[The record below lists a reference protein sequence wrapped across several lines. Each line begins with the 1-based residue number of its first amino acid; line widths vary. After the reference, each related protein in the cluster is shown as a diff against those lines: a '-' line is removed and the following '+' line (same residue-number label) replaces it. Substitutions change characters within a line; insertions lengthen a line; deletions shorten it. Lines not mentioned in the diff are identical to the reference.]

1 MDNNIFIELKNR
13 LAALPV
19 LQERMKSLT
28 GRLYQAEDDV
38 KSLLRKYQNEALDVD
53 ALQKD
58 SLSNTILK
66 LVRMHEGKVNKETEE
81 MLSAKLEYDKAVER
95 VNQLTQERMEL
106 ANKIGQLNSDKKL
119 FDSEYSA
126 RENYIKNNIS
136 AQAFSAYTELENQQ
150 RHTNQQLI
158 ETEEA
163 LTAARRV
170 ITMASGA
177 VNHLDSAEGWA
188 TFDVWSRGGII
199 SHMAKYEHIDDAQ
212 AHLNRLGSLIKD
224 FENELKD
231 VNMLDVCEYTGI
243 DSTTR
248 AVDFWFDNIFTDLNV
263 RDKIRED
270 LYRIKKLIQQVE
282 TIKSRLENNKVKVN
296 SILAELEVKKNKL
309 VMNFE
314 AQGDLR
320 T

>member
-1 MDNNIFIELKNR
+1 MDNNSFIELKNK

-19 LQERMKSLT
+19 LEERMKNLT

-38 KSLLRKYQNEALDVD
+38 KSLLKKYQNEALDVD
-53 ALQKD
+53 DLQKD

-95 VNQLTQERMEL
+95 VKQLSQERMEL
-106 ANKIGQLNSDKKL
+106 ANKISELNTAKKL

-126 RENYIKNNIS
+126 RENFIKRNIS
-136 AQAFSAYTELENQQ
+136 AQAYSDYTELENQQ

-170 ITMASGA
+170 IATASGA
-177 VNHLDSAEGWA
+177 VKHLESAEDWA

-212 AHLNRLGSLIKD
+212 AHLNHLSSLIKD
-224 FENELKD
+224 FENELRD
-231 VNMLDVCEYTGI
+231 VNMLDICEYSGI

-270 LYRIKKLIQQVE
+270 LYRIRNLIQQVE
-282 TIKSRLENNKVKVN
+282 VIKNRLENNKSKVK
-296 SILAELEVKKNKL
+296 SILAELENKKSKL

-314 AQGDLR
+314 VQGDFR

>member
-1 MDNNIFIELKNR
+1 MDNNSFLELKSKIT
-13 LAALPV
+13 ALPV

-28 GRLYQAEDDV
+28 KRLYQAEDDI
-38 KSLLRKYQNEALDVD
+38 KNLLKKYQKEALDVD
-53 ALQKD
+53 AMQKD

-66 LVRMHEGKVNKETEE
+66 LIRLYEGKVNKETEE
-81 MLSAKLEYDKAVER
+81 MLTAKLEYDKAVER

-106 ANKIGQLNSDKKL
+106 TNKISELNNSKKL

-126 RENYIKNNIS
+126 RESLIKSKIS
-136 AQAFSAYTELENQQ
+136 AQSYSEYTELENQQ

-163 LTAARRV
+163 LTAANRV
-170 ITMASGA
+170 IATASGA
-177 VNHLDSAEGWA
+177 VKHLESAEDWA

-212 AHLNRLGSLIKD
+212 AHLNRLSSLIKD
-224 FENELKD
+224 FENELRD
-231 VNMLDVCEYTGI
+231 VNMLDVCDYTGI

-248 AVDFWFDNIFTDLNV
+248 AIDFWFDNIFTDLSV

-270 LYRIKKLIQQVE
+270 LYRIRKLIQQVE
-282 TIKSRLENNKVKVN
+282 AIKNRLENNKSKVK
-296 SILAELEVKKNKL
+296 SILAELEEKKSKL
-309 VMNFE
+309 VMNFDV
-314 AQGDLR
+314 QGNS
-320 T
+320 

>member
-1 MDNNIFIELKNR
+1 MDNNSFIELKNR

-38 KSLLRKYQNEALDVD
+38 KSLLRKYQTEALDVD

-66 LVRMHEGKVNKETEE
+66 LVRMHEGKVNKETKE

-95 VNQLTQERMEL
+95 VKQLTQERTEL
-106 ANKIGQLNSDKKL
+106 ANKISQLNSDKKL

-126 RENYIKNNIS
+126 RENYIKSNVS
-136 AQAFSAYTELENQQ
+136 AQAFSVYTELENQQ
-150 RHTNQQLI
+150 RHTSQQLI

-170 ITMASGA
+170 IAMASSA
-177 VNHLDSAEGWA
+177 VKHLDSAEDWA

-224 FENELKD
+224 FENELRD

-270 LYRIKKLIQQVE
+270 LYLIRKLIGQVE
-282 TIKSRLENNKVKVN
+282 TIESRLENSKAKVN
-296 SILAELEVKKNKL
+296 CILSELEVKKNKL
-309 VMNFE
+309 VMNLE

>member
-1 MDNNIFIELKNR
+1 MDNNSFMELKNR

-66 LVRMHEGKVNKETEE
+66 LVRMHEGKVNKEIEE

-95 VNQLTQERMEL
+95 VKQLAQERIEL
-106 ANKIGQLNSDKKL
+106 ANKISELNTDRNL

-126 RENYIKNNIS
+126 RENFIKSNIS
-136 AQAFSAYTELENQQ
+136 AQAYSDYTELENQQ

-170 ITMASGA
+170 IAMASGA
-177 VNHLDSAEGWA
+177 VKHLDSAEGWA

-224 FENELKD
+224 FENELRD
-231 VNMLDVCEYTGI
+231 VNMLDICNYTGI

-263 RDKIRED
+263 RDKIRGD
-270 LYRIKKLIQQVE
+270 LYRIRKLIGQVE
-282 TIKSRLENNKVKVN
+282 TIKSRLENNKAKVN
-296 SILAELEVKKNKL
+296 SILTELEIKKNKL
-309 VMNFE
+309 VMNVE
-314 AQGDLR
+314 AQGNFR
-320 T
+320 P

>member
-1 MDNNIFIELKNR
+1 MDNNSFMELKNR

-66 LVRMHEGKVNKETEE
+66 LVRMHEGKANKEIEE

-95 VNQLTQERMEL
+95 VKQLAQERIEL
-106 ANKIGQLNSDKKL
+106 ANKISELNTDRNL

-126 RENYIKNNIS
+126 RENFIKSNIS
-136 AQAFSAYTELENQQ
+136 AQAYSDYTELENQQ

-170 ITMASGA
+170 IAMASGA
-177 VNHLDSAEGWA
+177 VKHLDSAEGWA

-224 FENELKD
+224 FENELRD
-231 VNMLDVCEYTGI
+231 VNMLDICNYTGI

-263 RDKIRED
+263 RDKIRGD
-270 LYRIKKLIQQVE
+270 LYRIRKLIGQVE
-282 TIKSRLENNKVKVN
+282 TIKSRLENNKAKVN
-296 SILAELEVKKNKL
+296 SILTELEIKKNKL
-309 VMNFE
+309 VMNVE
-314 AQGDLR
+314 AQGNFR
-320 T
+320 P

>member
-1 MDNNIFIELKNR
+1 MDNNSFIELKNR

-38 KSLLRKYQNEALDVD
+38 KSLLRKYQTEALDVD
-53 ALQKD
+53 TLQKD

-95 VNQLTQERMEL
+95 VKQLTQERTEL
-106 ANKIGQLNSDKKL
+106 ANKISQLNSDKKL

-126 RENYIKNNIS
+126 RENYIKSNVS
-136 AQAFSAYTELENQQ
+136 AQAFSVYTELENQQ
-150 RHTNQQLI
+150 RHTSQQLI

-170 ITMASGA
+170 IAMASSA
-177 VNHLDSAEGWA
+177 VKHLDSAEDWA

-224 FENELKD
+224 FENELRD

-270 LYRIKKLIQQVE
+270 LYLIRKLIGQVE
-282 TIKSRLENNKVKVN
+282 TIESRLENSKAKVN
-296 SILAELEVKKNKL
+296 CILSELEVKKNKL
-309 VMNFE
+309 VMNLE

>member
-1 MDNNIFIELKNR
+1 MDNNSFIELKNR

-28 GRLYQAEDDV
+28 GRLYQAEDDI
-38 KSLLRKYQNEALDVD
+38 KSLLRKYQTEALDVD
-53 ALQKD
+53 TLQKD

-95 VNQLTQERMEL
+95 VKQLTQERTEL
-106 ANKIGQLNSDKKL
+106 ANKISQLNSDKKL

-126 RENYIKNNIS
+126 RENYIKSNVS
-136 AQAFSAYTELENQQ
+136 AQAFSVYTELENQQ
-150 RHTNQQLI
+150 RHTSQQLI

-170 ITMASGA
+170 IAMASSA
-177 VNHLDSAEGWA
+177 VRHLDSAEDWA

-224 FENELKD
+224 FENELRD

-270 LYRIKKLIQQVE
+270 LYLIRKLIGQVE
-282 TIKSRLENNKVKVN
+282 TIESRLENNKAKVN
-296 SILAELEVKKNKL
+296 CILSELEVKKNKL
-309 VMNFE
+309 VMNLE